1 MSRSERR
8 LQRIGSSMLIS
19 LPVDWIKTHTLKKGD
34 IVSVETNNDN
44 SISIFPT
51 DTRRETPKE
60 VTILLPG
67 LSTEK
72 LLNQIYGSY
81 LLGYDLIQIKGIS
94 PINYE
99 TREQI
104 KSVIRKLVGLE
115 IVDEDSFKITV
126 QFLLDSHSMEVSKIL
141 KRMSSLIGGMHRDT
155 ISSLLKNNDTL
166 GDLIRKRDDEVDR
179 QYFLIVRLM
188 RSAMMDRKLAS
199 SLNLTN
205 IDLLDYRIAANHL
218 ESAGD
223 HICSLASFL
232 SSFQVDDHIAEL
244 IQNANLIIFKMHEQS
259 VKGFIERNIDASL
272 QVIGLYSK
280 FNEILKLISHEY
292 VDRKISSHKF
302 VVSTINATST
312 MDKIARCW
320 VDIADLVKPVYLK
333 E

>member
-1 MSRSERR
+1 
-8 LQRIGSSMLIS
+8 MLIS

-34 IVSVETNNDN
+34 VVSVETNNDN

-155 ISSLLKNNDTL
+155 ISSLRKNNDTL

-259 VKGFIERNIDASL
+259 VKGFIDRNIDASL

-320 VDIADLVKPVYLK
+320 VDIADLVKPVYLM

>member
-1 MSRSERR
+1 
-8 LQRIGSSMLIS
+8 
-19 LPVDWIKTHTLKKGD
+19 
-34 IVSVETNNDN
+34 
-44 SISIFPT
+44 
-51 DTRRETPKE
+51 
-60 VTILLPG
+60 
-67 LSTEK
+67 
-72 LLNQIYGSY
+72 
-81 LLGYDLIQIKGIS
+81 LIQMKGIS

-155 ISSLLKNNDTL
+155 ISSLLKNNDTM

-232 SSFQVDDHIAEL
+232 SSFQVDNHIAEL

-292 VDRKISSHKF
+292 VDRKIPSHKF

-320 VDIADLVKPVYLK
+320 VDIADLVKPVYLM